1 MIKAIRANF
10 LVDGVS
16 KEFHHQI
23 DSQIKIEKDSCSFR
37 FEFTEDITLSEFFL
51 DIEFDDQ
58 ISLWRY
64 LDYTWVKPDKD
75 YLIANTHSP
84 KILKL
89 SSGLTVVASQT
100 SGCWEYQPD
109 SGSLRWYFY
118 HPMLSPTMVYD
129 QNDQRVFLKRQQI
142 QKGTLIQN
150 SLISASGNV
159 EEWARTPI
167 GFLPT
172 VCFTDHCD
180 FDTTSSLKMQRK
192 LFSDLGIK
200 VTKGFFLYDYTH
212 KAENASFE
220 TEESRNELI
229 QWAQEGHE
237 LAYHALSQSYRGEV
251 SEAEFQK
258 FESPEALPKISCY
271 IDHGFHPYN
280 YTKQQL
286 GHWEKW
292 YAHVLQKG
300 VSLIWSYIDAGEG
313 NLFTVNQL
321 NPQGYTLEA
330 ISKSSSY
337 FSSKGVKRSRKTDLR
352 NFLMYGVPENI
363 LIKSKYLKGSL
374 GGLFSNPSMKSL
386 RGASSSVFSMF
397 RQILSKETLAE
408 IKKRRKSIFEV
419 NRFGPVFFQACN
431 QVNTSIQVFQTLS
444 VRDFDIVFSEESL
457 DRLQKESGLMIAHT
471 YFAYMGENHE
481 GRLFKNAGG
490 VFREE
495 AKTALSR
502 VGEKIQDSK
511 IWNPTVSELLAY
523 FRKFDSITYIKEGDN
538 LKVSQFDGITKT
550 IT

>member
-16 KEFHHQI
+16 KEFQDQI
-23 DSQIKIEKDSCSFR
+23 DSQIKIEKGSCSFR
-37 FEFTEDITLSEFFL
+37 FEFTEDIWVSELFL
-51 DIEFDDQ
+51 DIEFDDP
-58 ISLWRY
+58 IAFWRF
-64 LDYTWVKPDKD
+64 LDYSWVKPGKD
-75 YLIANTHSP
+75 HLIANTHSP

-129 QNDQRVFLKRQQI
+129 QNDQRIFLKKQLVP
-142 QKGTLIQN
+142 KGTLIQN
-150 SLISASGNV
+150 GLLSAAGSV

-172 VCFTDHCD
+172 VCFTDHSD
-180 FDTTSSLKMQRK
+180 FDTTSLLKVQRK

-220 TEESRNELI
+220 AEDSRNELI
-229 QWAQEGHE
+229 LWAEEGHE

-251 SEAEFQK
+251 SETEFQK
-258 FESPEALPKISCY
+258 FESPAALPKINCY

-280 YTKQQL
+280 YTKQPL
-286 GHWEKW
+286 GQWEKW
-292 YAHVLQKG
+292 YSHIVPKG
-300 VSLIWSYIDAGEG
+300 INLIWSYIDAGEG

-337 FSSKGVKRSRKTDLR
+337 FSSKGKKRSRKTDLR

-374 GGLFSNPSMKSL
+374 GGLLSNPGLKSL
-386 RGASSSVFSMF
+386 KGASSSAFSMF
-397 RQILSKETLAE
+397 RQILSRETLAE

-471 YFAYMGENHE
+471 YFAYTGENHE
-481 GRLFKNAGG
+481 GRLFKNPSG
-490 VFREE
+490 VFRDE
-495 AKTALSR
+495 AKSALKR
-502 VGEKIQDSK
+502 LGDKIQEDK
-511 IWNPTVSELLAY
+511 IWNPTVSELNAF
-523 FRKFDSITYIKEGDN
+523 FRKFESITYVKDGDN
-538 LKVSQFDGITKT
+538 LKISQFDGITKT
-550 IT
+550 IA